1 MSARLSSSCSLP
13 LVSYSF
19 SLYTHSLSF
28 FFEREKKWFIPR
40 YFRAM
45 SSKPLYSLVTKV
57 GCSVPEKGGPTLS
70 LTHSFTQK
78 KKKLRTNLDKL
89 CKERNKLRLEHS
101 AVLVCVH
108 GPPYL
113 LSFISL
119 RFFSLSLIMT
129 SQWSIHSYN
138 K

>member
-57 GCSVPEKGGPTLS
+57 GCSVPEMGPLLSPS
-70 LTHSFTQK
+70 LTHLHRK

-119 RFFSLSLIMT
+119 RFFSLSHNDVTVEHTLI
-129 SQWSIHSYN
+129 Q
-138 K
+138 